1 MAKKLSS
8 SYLTRRCTRQ
18 ARDRGVRRL
27 MKHLLLL
34 IFWLLSILPVKA
46 ANLPGWADPEAAA
59 LYAKA
64 ALIEWSNR
72 SAQPLDRGCLEVR
85 PLVQARASET
95 GDRIVQV
102 VYRAASGSYVV
113 ILLVNSGGFLE
124 VFGRSSTSDSPEVL
138 SARFDDEAFDPS
150 SLLEEG

>member
-8 SYLTRRCTRQ
+8 SYLTRQYTRQ
-18 ARDRGVRRL
+18 ASDRGVRRL
-27 MKHLLLL
+27 MKHLFLL
-34 IFWLLSILPVKA
+34 IFLFQSILPVKA
-46 ANLPGWADPEAAA
+46 ANLPSWADPEAAA

-72 SAQPLDRGCLEVR
+72 SGQPLDRRCLDVK
-85 PLVQARASET
+85 PLVQARAAKT

-113 ILLVNSGGFLE
+113 LLLVNSGGFLE
-124 VFGRSSTSDSPEVL
+124 VFGRSSTTDSPEVL